1 MKVPRLRRAGG
12 FLACIDDSERVVV
25 RVLTVITG
33 IVIITSLAQ
42 LTANVLGKL
51 VLTRESS
58 WLGDDLIKVLGD
70 LLTVLIALE
79 VLENVTSYLRHNVIQ
94 MELVLATALT
104 AVARKVIVL
113 PSSSENKPQLLIG
126 LGVAT
131 AALAASYWMI
141 RRAGSH
147 TPEEGRHLPERA
159 ITSSSLSQSH
169 HGFAS
174 ADEPSKARSTDG
186 SHQD

>member
-1 MKVPRLRRAGG
+1 MKRPRLRRAGG
-12 FLACIDDSERVVV
+12 FLAFVDDSERVVV
-25 RVLTVITG
+25 RMLTVVTG
-33 IVIITSLAQ
+33 IVIITSLIQ
-42 LTANVLGKL
+42 LTFNVLGKL
-51 VLTRESS
+51 ILAQETS

-113 PSSSENKPQLLIG
+113 PSGSENKPQLLIG

-147 TPEEGRHLPERA
+147 TSEEGQHM
-159 ITSSSLSQSH
+159 SDLSKSH
-169 HGFAS
+169 HGFISPDDINTSKLPRS
-174 ADEPSKARSTDG
+174 ADSH
-186 SHQD
+186 HQD